1 MKRLRVLLCALF
13 AALGCMGCASE
24 GGKSQWDDFWK
35 DVRGDDM
42 EMKSDF
48 SAFK

>member
-1 MKRLRVLLCALF
+1 MMRLCVLLCALF
-13 AALGCMGCASE
+13 AALGCMGCASD
-24 GGKSQWDDFWK
+24 GKKSQWDDFWT
-35 DVRGDDM
+35 DVRGDNM